1 MSQSVAPAEQS
12 IPSCNI
18 AFASD
23 LATMEIALETLLNG
37 GLVAIP
43 TETVYGLGAAMNNE
57 VAIHKIFTV
66 KGRPQDHPPDRA
78 YCKYRSVGNRRS

>member
-1 MSQSVAPAEQS
+1 
-12 IPSCNI
+12 
-18 AFASD
+18 
-23 LATMEIALETLLNG
+23 MEIALETLGNG

-66 KGRPQDHPPDRA
+66 KGRPQDHPLIVHIANIDQLVTVARDISDDAIKVARTCWP
-78 YCKYRSVGNRRS
+78 GPLTLLL